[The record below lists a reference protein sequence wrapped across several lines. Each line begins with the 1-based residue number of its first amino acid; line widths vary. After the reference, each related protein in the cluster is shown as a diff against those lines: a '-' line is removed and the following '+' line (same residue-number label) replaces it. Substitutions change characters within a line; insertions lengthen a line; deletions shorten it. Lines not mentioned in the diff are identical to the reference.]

1 MDESQKSVKSTESGV
16 NKVATHASEGC
27 DSDEEGK
34 EPFVAYAASTP
45 GRELREMAPRKPA
58 GDPTRVRPWRGALR
72 VRLEELAPSA
82 GPRVFTRL
90 GA

>member
-34 EPFVAYAASTP
+34 AYAASTP